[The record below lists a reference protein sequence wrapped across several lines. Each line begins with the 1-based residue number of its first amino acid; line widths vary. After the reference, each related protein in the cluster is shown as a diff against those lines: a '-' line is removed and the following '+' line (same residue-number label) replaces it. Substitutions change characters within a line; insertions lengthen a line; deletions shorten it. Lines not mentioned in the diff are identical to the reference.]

1 MPRGCSLD
9 VFGRQLLMLIKGI
22 WLQAP
27 HSHYPLSF
35 LQSPKCF
42 RQTQAQHRHTEAAAV
57 TPAAAGH
64 WLFPRSGKKA
74 ASDIQKLPQMTRLQ
88 LLCTLLLASLLRR
101 PGGCCPP
108 NTHLSSRNHGL
119 GSFHPW
125 PSSRRRNCC
134 RDTSTS
140 LLSPSHTTLAISMN
154 YLYYISSFITHT
166 LLGGVPV

>member
-1 MPRGCSLD
+1 MFQTDTSS
-9 VFGRQLLMLIKGI
+9 
-22 WLQAP
+22 AP
-27 HSHYPLSF
+27 
-35 LQSPKCF
+35 
-42 RQTQAQHRHTEAAAV
+42 TEAAAV
-57 TPAAAGH
+57 TPAAGH
-64 WLFPRSGKKA
+64 WLFPHSGKKA
-74 ASDIQKLPQMTRLQ
+74 TSDIQKLPQMTRLR

-166 LLGGVPV
+166 LLGGSLFEMKDNNSHFLKNIKAIALTHIHLYQGP